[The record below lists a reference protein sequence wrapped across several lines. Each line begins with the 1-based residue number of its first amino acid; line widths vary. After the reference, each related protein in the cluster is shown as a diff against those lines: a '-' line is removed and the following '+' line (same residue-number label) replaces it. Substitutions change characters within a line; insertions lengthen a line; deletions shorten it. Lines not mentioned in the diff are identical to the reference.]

1 LAMSEPSR
9 RDIEREEME
18 MLLPWYVTGRLDA
31 ADLAKVEA
39 YLAAHPEVAQQLDL
53 ARTERDETVAANE
66 ALGLPSAGATARLMA
81 SLPAARPGWAVMRA
95 LRDGLQQVGDLL
107 AAPTANAVRWA
118 ALAAAVLI
126 AVQGVAIVSLLNE
139 RAGTYQTASGGQE
152 GGEGIALLV
161 TFADDAK
168 ATAISQLLTD
178 FDASIVDGPKAGGVY
193 KIRLRTEDRSPAGR
207 EALTRRLA
215 ERRDIVR
222 AVLPS
227 RD

>member
-1 LAMSEPSR
+1 MNELSR
-9 RDIEREEME
+9 GDIEREEIE

-31 ADLAKVEA
+31 ADLAKMEA
-39 YLAAHPEVAQQLDL
+39 YLARHPEVARQLDL

-81 SLPAARPGWAVMRA
+81 SLPAARPGWAAMRA
-95 LRDGLQQVGDLL
+95 LRGGLQQVGDLL

-126 AVQGVAIVSLLNE
+126 AVQGIAIVSLLNE
-139 RAGTYQTASGGQE
+139 RAGTYQTASGGQS
-152 GGEGIALLV
+152 GDGIALLV

-178 FDASIVDGPKAGGVY
+178 LDGSIVDGPKAGGVY
-193 KIRLRTEDRSPAGR
+193 KIRLRTEDRSTAGR
-207 EALTRRLA
+207 EALMRRLA
-215 ERRDIVR
+215 GRRDIVR

>member
-1 LAMSEPSR
+1 MSEPSR

-139 RAGTYQTASGGQE
+139 RAGTYQTASGGQ

-178 FDASIVDGPKAGGVY
+178 LDGSIVDGPKAGGVY
-193 KIRLRTEDRSPAGR
+193 KIRLRTEDRSTAGR
-207 EALTRRLA
+207 EALMRRVA

-222 AVLPS
+222 GVLPS

>member
-1 LAMSEPSR
+1 MNELSR
-9 RDIEREEME
+9 GDIEREEIE

-31 ADLAKVEA
+31 ADLAKMEA
-39 YLAAHPEVAQQLDL
+39 YLAAHPEVARQLDL

-81 SLPAARPGWAVMRA
+81 SLPAARPGWAAMRA
-95 LRDGLQQVGDLL
+95 LRGGLQQVGDLL

-126 AVQGVAIVSLLNE
+126 AVQGIAIVSLLNE
-139 RAGTYQTASGGQE
+139 RAGTYQTASGGQS
-152 GGEGIALLV
+152 GDGIALLV

-178 FDASIVDGPKAGGVY
+178 LDGSIVDGPKAGGVY

-207 EALTRRLA
+207 EVLMRRLA